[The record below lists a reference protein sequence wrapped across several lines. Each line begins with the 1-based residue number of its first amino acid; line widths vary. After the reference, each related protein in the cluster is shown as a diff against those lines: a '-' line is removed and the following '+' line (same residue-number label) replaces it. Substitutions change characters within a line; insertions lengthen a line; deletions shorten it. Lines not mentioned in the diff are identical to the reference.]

1 VREPLFLSR
10 MCSRR
15 VDLDCRR
22 HATRCAP
29 HMRWRESFMP
39 PADHELERAC
49 IDLHDVDEATRAR
62 AEALLVSARE
72 QAVPHLVH
80 VLPFLIPILTK
91 DGVVSLGV
99 HSAGDDLI
107 FEVIDTGIGITPEQQ
122 MRVFQPFIQAE
133 AGTSRNFGGTGL
145 GLALT
150 VHFARLMGGDI
161 ELESEHG
168 KGSKFTL
175 RVPRV
180 VRDAFAAAPVTRE
193 RNVSTPW
200 KGTVLVIDDD
210 PTARD
215 LVERLLA
222 KEGFRTETASSGPEG
237 LEKARRVRPTVITL
251 DVMMPQM
258 DGWTVLETLKKDPD
272 LRDIPVVMLTIVDN
286 RNLAFT
292 LGASDYLTKPV
303 ERERLSAVLKRYGC
317 SKPPCLVMIVDDD
330 PEARRRVRQ
339 LLERDNWRLIEAAN
353 GREALLLLE
362 EHKPQL
368 ILLDLLMPVMDGF
381 EFSLE
386 ISRHSVWSKI
396 PMVVLTA
403 KDITAEDR
411 ARLNGNV
418 DRVLQKGAFN
428 REELMQEIKRILA
441 TV

>member
-1 VREPLFLSR
+1 
-10 MCSRR
+10 
-15 VDLDCRR
+15 
-22 HATRCAP
+22 
-29 HMRWRESFMP
+29 
-39 PADHELERAC
+39 
-49 IDLHDVDEATRAR
+49 
-62 AEALLVSARE
+62 
-72 QAVPHLVH
+72 
-80 VLPFLIPILTK
+80 
-91 DGVVSLGV
+91 
-99 HSAGDDLI
+99 
-107 FEVIDTGIGITPEQQ
+107 
-122 MRVFQPFIQAE
+122 
-133 AGTSRNFGGTGL
+133 
-145 GLALT
+145 
-150 VHFARLMGGDI
+150 
-161 ELESEHG
+161 
-168 KGSKFTL
+168 
-175 RVPRV
+175 
-180 VRDAFAAAPVTRE
+180 
-193 RNVSTPW
+193 
-200 KGTVLVIDDD
+200 
-210 PTARD
+210 
-215 LVERLLA
+215 
-222 KEGFRTETASSGPEG
+222 
-237 LEKARRVRPTVITL
+237 
-251 DVMMPQM
+251 
-258 DGWTVLETLKKDPD
+258 
-272 LRDIPVVMLTIVDN
+272 
-286 RNLAFT
+286 
-292 LGASDYLTKPV
+292 V